1 MRTAMI
7 VLLFVLVAGYT
18 AAFATARH
26 ATPVTPAAPERP
38 LGPIVS
44 PGAAQFL
51 LEIR

>member
-7 VLLFVLVAGYT
+7 VLLFVLAAGYT

-26 ATPVTPAAPERP
+26 ATPVTPSADGRS
-38 LGPIVS
+38 LGPAVA
-44 PGAAQFL
+44 PATAQYL

>member
-26 ATPVTPAAPERP
+26 ATPEQPVGPAEAP
-38 LGPIVS
+38 
-44 PGAAQFL
+44 ATAQFL
-51 LEIR
+51 LEVR